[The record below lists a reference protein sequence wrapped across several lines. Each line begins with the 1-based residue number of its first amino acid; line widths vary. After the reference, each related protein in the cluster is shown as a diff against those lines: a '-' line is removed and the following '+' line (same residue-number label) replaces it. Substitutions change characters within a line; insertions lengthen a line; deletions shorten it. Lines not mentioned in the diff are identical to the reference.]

1 MELEVMVALEEARP
15 VITFE
20 SNWDDVLGR
29 AREPRSVRRSARRA
43 RGAVLVLAVALATAI
58 AITPAFG
65 VRGRLGSFFSLATA
79 SQSRATWNLAG
90 PPVKATGRIGAAA
103 RLTRVKQGTLRRIVS
118 GGSGYRRVSLIGAI
132 GEDGK
137 PWLGQQG
144 PGWASAFFP
153 LFGQVGEVNRAS
165 WRTRTA
171 HGWDG
176 WQFPMYGRSDAHR
189 LVFSYLAF
197 GGMQQTAVTWATL
210 IGFARS
216 DVARV
221 TVVDLSGATR
231 SLHLGDGGGYAYA
244 AVRASELPR
253 ELRAFNKDGRLIGLQ
268 KLRLEPL
275 EPKRQT
281 EEVVH

>member
-15 VITFE
+15 VIAFDPD
-20 SNWDDVLGR
+20 WHDVLGR
-29 AREPRSVRRSARRA
+29 AREPRPVRRAPSRVHV
-43 RGAVLVLAVALATAI
+43 GVLVLAVALATAI

-65 VRGRLGSFFSLATA
+65 VRGRIGSFFSLATE
-79 SQSRATWNLAG
+79 SQPRSGWNFAG
-90 PPVKATGRIGAAA
+90 PPVAATGQIGTAA
-103 RLTRVKQGTLRRIVS
+103 RLTRVRLGTLRRIVS

-153 LFGQVGEVNRAS
+153 LFGQVGEVDRAS

-176 WQFPMYGRSDAHR
+176 WKFPMYGRADAQR
-189 LVFSYLAF
+189 LVFGYAAF
-197 GGMQQTAVTWATL
+197 GGQRQTAVTWATV

-221 TVVDLSGATR
+221 SVVTASGATR
-231 SLHLGDGGGYAYA
+231 RLQLGPGGGYAYA
-244 AVRASELPR
+244 AVRPSSLPR
-253 ELRAFNKDGRLIGLQ
+253 ELRVFDADGQLIGLQ
-268 KLRLEPL
+268 QFRLEPI
-275 EPKRQT
+275 EP
-281 EEVVH
+281 

>member
-1 MELEVMVALEEARP
+1 MELETMVALEEARP
-15 VITFE
+15 LIVFE
-20 SNWDDVLGR
+20 PDWNDVLGR
-29 AREPRSVRRSARRA
+29 ACEPRRAQGWGQGGPRRRA
-43 RGAVLVLAVALATAI
+43 RSAALVLAVAVATAI

-79 SQSRATWNLAG
+79 SQPRATWNLVG
-90 PPVKATGRIGAAA
+90 PRVAATGQIGAAA
-103 RLTRVKQGTLRRIVS
+103 RLTRVHQRTLRRIVS
-118 GGSGYRRVSLIGAI
+118 GGSGYRQVSLIGAI

-153 LFGQVGEVNRAS
+153 LFGPVGEVDRAS

-176 WQFPMYGRSDAHR
+176 WQFPMYGRSEAHR

-197 GGMQQTAVTWATL
+197 GGTQKTAVTWATL

-221 TVVDLSGATR
+221 TAVTVSGATR
-231 SLHLGDGGGYAYA
+231 PLHLGRGGGYAYA
-244 AVRASELPR
+244 AVRPEELPR
-253 ELRAFNKDGRLIGLQ
+253 ELRVFDKDGRLIGLQ
-268 KLRLEPL
+268 QFRLEPL
-275 EPKRQT
+275 EP
-281 EEVVH
+281 